1 MSGHHRQ
8 PEKREHSVIRE
19 LALTVGAAL
28 GVLCMTAAV
37 AAALFSITP
46 LVFQSGSMSP
56 AIDTGALALA
66 RTVPATDVR
75 AGDIVTVE
83 REDGSRLTHRVDD
96 IQGSTSDSVTMILK
110 GDANDFPDSNPYTVT
125 EVDRVFAHVGTL
137 GWAVAWLSSPTAIV
151 AGGLLVGLLVLIAW
165 KPSATAPAQTASPS
179 SGSATVMVSVF
190 TVALLALSVTGAP
203 AAHAALAPDS
213 GTAVSG
219 TLTTRA
225 GVAAPG
231 SLACAN
237 KQGGALN
244 LISMVTL
251 SWAPSGTGATYTYVL
266 RKSGSADIAKSAS
279 PTTTA
284 SGRVSFDLDNG
295 ALINLAP
302 LTGVYTVFVTAT
314 IGGVT
319 SAPSNSLTVTMNPG
333 LAGIAA
339 SARCGGTAAQSA
351 RVAAPPATSTE
362 SINPSA
368 TPTSTA
374 PTVTT
379 SAATTTTPSVTS
391 AAPTTTSTATTTTTA
406 TPTTTSAPAAPVDLV
421 GPRTSPSGAFTARV
435 LEDTSGAVLTVS
447 DSTGSTLHRGQA
459 PPSSGGYLVVWADDD
474 SLWFRDSAG
483 LRRLAADNSW
493 SAMTVPDD
501 DASVPAEVR
510 SVLG

>member
-1 MSGHHRQ
+1 MSGHRRQ
-8 PEKREHSVIRE
+8 PEVREHSVIRE

-28 GVLCMTAAV
+28 GVLCMAA
-37 AAALFSITP
+37 ALGAALFSITP

-56 AIDTGALALA
+56 TIDTGALALA
-66 RTVPATDVR
+66 RTVPTTDVR
-75 AGDIVTVE
+75 VGDIVTVE
-83 REDGSRLTHRVDD
+83 RVDGSRLTHRVND
-96 IQGSTSDSVTMILK
+96 IEGSTADSVTMILK

-165 KPSATAPAQTASPS
+165 KPDVTAPAQTTSPS
-179 SGSATVMVSVF
+179 SGSATVMISVF

-203 AAHAALAPDS
+203 TAHAALAPDS

-219 TLTTRA
+219 TLTTKA

-231 SLACAN
+231 ALACAN

-339 SARCGGTAAQSA
+339 SARCGGTAALSA
-351 RVAAPPATSTE
+351 RVAAPT
-362 SINPSA
+362 
-368 TPTSTA
+368 
-374 PTVTT
+374 TT
-379 SAATTTTPSVTS
+379 SAESTTASAAPTSSAQPTTTTATTTTARTTTTALPTPSP
-391 AAPTTTSTATTTTTA
+391 APTTTSTVTATTTTSAAVTA
-406 TPTTTSAPAAPVDLV
+406 PIDLV
-421 GPRTSPSGAFTARV
+421 EPRTSPSGTFVARV
-435 LEDTSGAVLTVS
+435 VQDATGAMLTVS
-447 DSTGSTLHRGQA
+447 DSAGSNVYRGKA
-459 PPSSGGYLVVWADDD
+459 PANNLAIWADDD
-474 SLWFRDSAG
+474 SLWFRDSSG
-483 LRRLAADNSW
+483 LRRVSADNSW
-493 SAMTVPDD
+493 AATTVPED

-510 SVLG
+510 SALG